1 MIPFE
6 KIAEKLGGWA
16 HYFKPFYDSGGF
28 EKIYTQ
34 LKEEGSTIKI
44 VPEGKDLFKAFELC
58 PVDKLK
64 TIWVS
69 QDPYPMIKQGKVVA
83 DGLSYSC
90 SHTKEEQP
98 SLKKIFDS
106 IETELFDGLNLAF
119 IREPDLTYLAS
130 QGILLLNS
138 ALTCQ
143 EEKPGSHKELWNQF
157 MNYFFTEVLCNFRGI
172 PIVFMGKQAQ
182 YYNKFPCSEAFF
194 IKEVEH
200 PAKACYENRDWKSDG
215 LFKWTNE
222 IIKKQTGEEIDWIC
236 SPPF

>member
-58 PVDKLK
+58 TTKELK
-64 TIWVS
+64 TIWIG
-69 QDPYPMIKQGKVVA
+69 QDPYPMIKYGKVVA
-83 DGLSYSC
+83 DGMAFSC

-98 SLKKIFDS
+98 SLQMIYNGVEED
-106 IETELFDGLNLAF
+106 LYNGMNLKAL
-119 IREPDLTYLAS
+119 REPDLTYWAK
-130 QGILLLNS
+130 QGVLLLNS
-138 ALTCQ
+138 SLTTP
-143 EEKPGSHKELWNQF
+143 EGNPGTHKELWHDFIWFFLQEVIEQ
-157 MNYFFTEVLCNFRGI
+157 YFQAL

-182 YYNKFPCSEAFF
+182 EYKSLITNKHHVKC
-194 IKEVEH
+194 IEH
-200 PAKACYENRDWKSDG
+200 PVAAGYG
-215 LFKWTNE
+215 
-222 IIKKQTGEEIDWIC
+222 KKK
-236 SPPF
+236 